1 MRTLINNGGL
11 ILSPVLSAASF
22 PEDEDEE
29 EGCFHI
35 SPGCF
40 YEVFMKLV

>member
-1 MRTLINNGGL
+1 MTNLVDNGGM
-11 ILSPVLSAASF
+11 ILSPVLSASSF

-35 SPGCF
+35 SPGCL
-40 YEVFMKLV
+40 YEVF